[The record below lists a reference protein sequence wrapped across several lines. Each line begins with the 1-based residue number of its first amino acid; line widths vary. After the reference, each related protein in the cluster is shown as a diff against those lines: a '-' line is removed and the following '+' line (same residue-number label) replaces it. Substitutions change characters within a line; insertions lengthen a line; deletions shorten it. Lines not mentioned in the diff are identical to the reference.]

1 MHEWYQQSELAKF
14 HPPSEPTRV
23 TYNHSFLCTL
33 SRRPG
38 PPREI
43 PLSTYMEKNKKV
55 TMQRIAAQDNGV
67 LIHIPCTEPWAQEY
81 TCAIAIT
88 RMAHFIRATA
98 LDTATPWGTATYVH
112 LSLTRTL
119 CTQPTRHLENLSVV
133 WLNRIVSLSHA
144 ILRLASTR
152 KYKRAHF
159 RPHEKDLM

>member
-1 MHEWYQQSELAKF
+1 MGLVKKPVWNATDVVHEWYQQSELAKF

-23 TYNHSFLCTL
+23 TYNHGFLCTL
-33 SRRPG
+33 SRKPG

-43 PLSTYMEKNKKV
+43 LLSAYMEKNKKA
-55 TMQRIAAQDNGV
+55 TMQRIAAQDNRV
-67 LIHIPCTEPWAQEY
+67 LIHIPCTGPWAQKC

-98 LDTATPWGTATYVH
+98 WSTATPWGTATYVH

-133 WLNRIVSLSHA
+133 W
-144 ILRLASTR
+144 
-152 KYKRAHF
+152 F
-159 RPHEKDLM
+159 RGFYWTA